1 MNRQNMSKLRRRRRY
16 LPLVCE
22 VECVGG
28 AEDSLRTETP
38 QLEDHGGRLHNTQ
51 RAEVGEAAL
60 VDDVG
65 LLVVQLHDRPAA
77 VVNRSLARFTKG
89 LNILKKDSKK

>member
-1 MNRQNMSKLRRRRRY
+1 MRRRRRY

-22 VECVGG
+22 VEGVSS

-38 QLEDHGGRLHNTQ
+38 QLEDHGGRLHHTQ

-60 VDDVG
+60 VDDVS
-65 LLVVQLHDRPAA
+65 LLVDQLHDRPVA
-77 VVNRSLARFTKG
+77 VVNRHLAVD
-89 LNILKKDSKK
+89 IE